1 MKREILTTFEGQDV
15 LRLIGQN
22 IKTARLRRN
31 ESETILA
38 ERLGVSRATIARLE
52 AGNGGVAL
60 SLAVEALLSYG
71 FADQLFLLGHPD
83 SDGVGKRLDRL
94 RAPAKGNGRAVLP
107 RVSHASISGAK
118 S

>member
-1 MKREILTTFEGQDV
+1 MKREIITTFEGEEI

-22 IKTARLRRN
+22 VKTARLRRN
-31 ESETILA
+31 ESETMLA

-60 SLAVEALLSYG
+60 GLAVEALLSYG
-71 FADQLFLLGHPD
+71 FADQLFALGHPD
-83 SDGVGKRLDRL
+83 VDGVGKRLDRL
-94 RAPAKGNGRAVLP
+94 RTPVRGNGRAVQP
-107 RVSHASISGAK
+107 RQTSGIRPGTK